1 VTARRQLQH
10 PPVRTKRAR
19 IHRQLVGHAHA
30 QTAARPTLSHQG
42 HVHHTSQANQE
53 PVWFFDLDNTLHDTS
68 FKIFKE
74 INIGMTAAVMESLNV
89 DEQTAHGLRT
99 KYWRRYGATMIGMVK
114 HHGVSA
120 QSFLHR
126 SHSFDV
132 KPLIR
137 AETGLAA
144 KLNRL
149 PGRKVLVTNAP
160 LHYARAV
167 LKHLRILRCFDSLW
181 GVEEMLVHGH
191 YRPKPSVSIM
201 RYILAHE
208 GVSPRRAILV
218 EDTLENLRGAR
229 AAGMRTVHVFH
240 PGTPFAHGK
249 SGRPDF
255 VDLRVNSVGHLLLQ
269 RRPVRGK

>member
-1 VTARRQLQH
+1 MHYPR
-10 PPVRTKRAR
+10 VRTRRAR
-19 IHRQLVGHAHA
+19 VHANVSASGTEYARDRQ
-30 QTAARPTLSHQG
+30 
-42 HVHHTSQANQE
+42 
-53 PVWFFDLDNTLHDTS
+53 PVWLFDLDNTLHDTS
-68 FKIFKE
+68 HKIFAE
-74 INIGMTAAVMESLNV
+74 ISLGMTAAVMESLGV
-89 DEQTAHGLRT
+89 DETTANILRT
-99 KYWRRYGATMIGMVK
+99 KYWRRYGATMIGMVR

-120 QSFLHR
+120 HTFLQR

-132 KPLIR
+132 RPLIR

-181 GVEEMLVHGH
+181 GVEEMRLQGH
-191 YRPKPSVSIM
+191 YRPKPSVALM
-201 RYILAHE
+201 RHILAHE
-208 GVSPRRAILV
+208 GVHPRRAILV

-229 AAGMRTVHVFH
+229 CAGLRTVHVFH

-255 VDLRVNSVGHLLLQ
+255 VDLRVNSVGQLLLQ
-269 RRPVRGK
+269 KRPVRGT

>member
-1 VTARRQLQH
+1 MHYPRVRTLRARVHHDVTASNDTSLT
-10 PPVRTKRAR
+10 RT
-19 IHRQLVGHAHA
+19 
-30 QTAARPTLSHQG
+30 RP
-42 HVHHTSQANQE
+42 

-68 FKIFKE
+68 YKIFAE
-74 INIGMTAAVMESLNV
+74 ISLGMTAAVMESLGV
-89 DEQTAHGLRT
+89 DEDAANILRT
-99 KYWRRYGATMIGMVK
+99 KYWRRYGATMIGMVR
-114 HHGVSA
+114 HHGISA
-120 QSFLHR
+120 QEFLHR

-132 KPLIR
+132 RPLIR
-137 AETGLAA
+137 AESGLAA

-181 GVEEMLVHGH
+181 GVEEMRLHGH
-191 YRPKPSVSIM
+191 YRPKPSAALM
-201 RYILAHE
+201 RHILAHE
-208 GVSPRRAILV
+208 GISPQRAILV

-229 AAGMRTVHVFH
+229 RAGLRTVHVFH

-255 VDLRVNSVGHLLLQ
+255 VDLRVNSVGHLLSQ
-269 RRPVRGK
+269 KRPVRGA

>member
-1 VTARRQLQH
+1 VTARRQLH
-10 PPVRTKRAR
+10 GPPVRAKRAR
-19 IHRQLVGHAHA
+19 VHGQQAVS
-30 QTAARPTLSHQG
+30 QQG
-42 HVHHTSQANQE
+42 QRHHTSRADPA

-68 FKIFKE
+68 FKIFKA

-89 DEQTAHGLRT
+89 DEPTAHSLRT

-114 HHGVSA
+114 HHGMNA

-137 AETGLAA
+137 AETNLAS

-167 LKHLRILRCFDSLW
+167 LKHLRMLRCFDSLW
-181 GVEEMLVHGH
+181 GVEEMRVHGH
-191 YRPKPSVSIM
+191 YRPKPSISIM

-249 SGRPDF
+249 NGRPDF
-255 VDLRVNSVGHLLLQ
+255 VDLRVKSVGHLLLQ
-269 RRPVRGK
+269 RRPVRGKSQPRFDSP